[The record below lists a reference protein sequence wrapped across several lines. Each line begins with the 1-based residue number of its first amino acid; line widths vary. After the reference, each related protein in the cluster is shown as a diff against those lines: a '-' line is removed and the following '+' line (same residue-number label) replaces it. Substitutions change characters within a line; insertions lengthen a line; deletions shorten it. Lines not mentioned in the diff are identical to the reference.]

1 VIDVR
6 VADIQPHPDQATNNP
21 GCWAVKLA
29 VSYDGRTRTF
39 WRWYTVREQK
49 NGGYVTSS
57 SKKKPAT
64 GEIITRFWGDTFA
77 DLHGFSFD
85 KDDP

>member
-1 VIDVR
+1 MIDVR
-6 VADIQPHPDQATNNP
+6 VVDVQPHPDQTTNNP

-39 WRWYTVREQK
+39 WRWHTVHDR
-49 NGGYVTSS
+49 
-57 SKKKPAT
+57 KKKPT
-64 GEIITRFWGDTFA
+64 DSEILTRFWDDTFA
-77 DLHGFSFD
+77 ELHGFSFD